1 MVDFAS
7 SQDVF
12 SIFLWSKELSICH
25 KSLTLTC
32 SKAKSSPFGSQLT
45 GDPDLSDF
53 SVPLM
58 DMGLDSLSAV
68 EFRNRVQVRR
78 SKLVLN

>member
-1 MVDFAS
+1 MKC
-7 SQDVF
+7 
-12 SIFLWSKELSICH
+12 SKELTQFFI
-25 KSLTLTC
+25 TQTQ
-32 SKAKSSPFGSQLT
+32 PRDQWT

-68 EFRNRVQVRR
+68 EFRNRVQAQRR
-78 SKLVLN
+78 SVQVGDSYCQFEYTDES

>member
-1 MVDFAS
+1 MPK
-7 SQDVF
+7 
-12 SIFLWSKELSICH
+12 LP
-25 KSLTLTC
+25 TL
-32 SKAKSSPFGSQLT
+32 FHLV

-68 EFRNRVQVRR
+68 EFRNRVQAPWGSGR
-78 SKLVLN
+78 SPVPGCHRIWRSEAFVARTSI